1 MSTSVPAT
9 VVQQEDVYVVRHAQV
24 DMKAANHAI
33 LVDSFKRECERAQR
47 LNHAEKG
54 RKWVTGL
61 SNELLKRLSTHIQGN
76 KDNDGSKREDQ
87 YKTGTKLMT
96 SLVSSITGPPH
107 TLVISPIHTNFAHLL
122 VKADSKNE
130 KKILYILS
138 TGNQATYNT
147 QDAAASA
154 FINEALSLASRP
166 IVVWSVFGATAES
179 CRVYNRMTAFDP
191 GSGQSQRAA
200 NKVRIELDAN
210 DVGITANDDVTSRV
224 SDRTPRA
231 HILSKADEEQ
241 KKEDEGRRGAVERA
255 EYYVNMYDPS
265 RHVHCL
271 FIVKEG
277 IMVATLIENWFVTQH
292 KYKRVSDP
300 RFDG

>member
-1 MSTSVPAT
+1 MSTNSPPT
-9 VVQQEDVYVVRHAQV
+9 VVQKGQVYVVRHAKV
-24 DMKAANHAI
+24 DIQAVNGAI
-33 LVDSFKRECERAQR
+33 LSDTFKRKCILAQR

-54 RKWVTGL
+54 RKWVTEL
-61 SNELLKRLSTHIQGN
+61 SEPLLKRLLTHATDT
-76 KDNDGSKREDQ
+76 KHEDQ
-87 YKTGTKLMT
+87 YKTGTELMT
-96 SLVSSITGPPH
+96 SLVASISVPQRTP
-107 TLVISPIHTNFAHLL
+107 VSSPIHTNFAHLL

-130 KKILYILS
+130 KNFLYILS
-138 TGNQATYNT
+138 TGNQAIFNT

-179 CRVYNRMTAFDP
+179 CRAYGRMTALDP

-200 NKVRIELDAN
+200 NKVKIELDAN

-224 SDRTPRA
+224 SDRIPTARA
-231 HILSKADEEQ
+231 ILSTADKEQ
-241 KKEDEGRRGAVERA
+241 KKEDEDRREAVVRA
-255 EYYVNMYDPS
+255 EYYVNMYDPA

-271 FIVKEG
+271 FIIKEG
-277 IMVATLIENWFVTQH
+277 IMVATLIENWFVNQH

-300 RFDG
+300 RFEG